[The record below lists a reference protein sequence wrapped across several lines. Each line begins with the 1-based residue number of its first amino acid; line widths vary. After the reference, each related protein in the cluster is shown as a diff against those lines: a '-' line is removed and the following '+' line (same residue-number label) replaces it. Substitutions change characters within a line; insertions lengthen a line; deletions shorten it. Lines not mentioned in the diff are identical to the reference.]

1 MKQKQQKE
9 HKQPWHRKPSFGSLY
24 TMNGSK
30 YIYIS
35 MNYYK
40 QRLRF
45 PTDREDNPK
54 NWDELC
60 DFMEKVGQKIKNRTF
75 VFAKTFYW
83 LDKATKEHFTQLEG
97 GDFKPEP
104 EHVLFGD
111 YAGEWMEK
119 NIPSYF
125 SPTKRRDYLQVLNS
139 RILPYFKKTAFSQI
153 TATEV
158 QTFVDNID
166 RCDRTQAKKRKGKPG
181 KPLSVKRLKNIIG
194 PMKKIWIAAC
204 NDYNWNLRDPFTGI
218 SAAYEQHAEKTLQM
232 KAEEAVIRVLNNE
245 KDTEVMTREVFLFS
259 EWQKLLNHI
268 DPHYHVV
275 VDLLLMGVIGSELE
289 ALLKQHVDG
298 GDIQICCSVVHDE
311 EGRPILKF
319 KPKNWY
325 RMRDIPKTRRLR
337 ELLDKACAASSSPAA
352 ITFANGIT
360 IPANKFV
367 LTMLD
372 GSPFIY
378 RKFVRTVWN
387 KAIKE
392 AELKEKV
399 PYACRHTFVAWSS
412 LIGVVKERL
421 VDLMGHSTKKMIDE
435 KYGKYRKGLVD
446 EKEMILEYVGDD
458 FLSLEEL
465 RTAFPERYRERMAVP
480 VIPPQKAQA
489 PALTFAFC
497 QSFSQSQGLYADNYA
512 T

>member
-9 HKQPWHRKPSFGSLY
+9 LKRPWHRKPSFGSLY

-45 PTDREDNPK
+45 PIDREDNPN
-54 NWDELC
+54 NWEELC
-60 DFMEKVGQKIKNRTF
+60 EFMDEVGRKIRNRTF
-75 VFAKTFYW
+75 KFAKTFYW
-83 LDKATKEHFTQLEG
+83 LDKATKEHFTKLEG
-97 GDFKPEP
+97 GDYKPEP

-111 YAGEWMEK
+111 YARDWMQK

-139 RILPYFKKTAFSQI
+139 RILPYFEKTAFSQI

-158 QTFVDNID
+158 QTFVGNMN
-166 RCDRTQAKKRKGKPG
+166 RCDRTKAKTKNEKPG
-181 KPLSVKRLKNIIG
+181 NPLSVKRLKSIIG
-194 PMKKIWIAAC
+194 PMTKIWIAAC
-204 NDYNWNLRDPFTGI
+204 NDYNWNLRDPFTGV

-232 KAEEAVIRVLNNE
+232 QAEQAIIRVLHKE
-245 KDTEVMTREVFLFS
+245 KDTEVSTREVFLFS

-268 DPHYHVV
+268 DAHYHIV

-298 GDIQICCSVVHDE
+298 DDIQICCAVVRDE
-311 EGRPILKF
+311 EGRPIFKT

-325 RMRDIPKTRRLR
+325 RKRNIPKTRRLR
-337 ELLDKACAASSSPAA
+337 ELLDKACAASISPAV

-360 IPANKFV
+360 IPANEFV

-372 GSPFIY
+372 GSPFNY
-378 RKFVRTVWN
+378 SSFVKNVWN
-387 KAIKE
+387 KAIRE
-392 AELKEKV
+392 AELNGKV
-399 PYACRHTFVAWSS
+399 PYACRHTIVAWSY
-412 LIGVVKERL
+412 LTGVIKERL
-421 VDLMGHSTKKMIDE
+421 VNLMGHSTRKMIDE
-435 KYGKYRKGLVD
+435 KC
-446 EKEMILEYVGDD
+446 E
-458 FLSLEEL
+458 
-465 RTAFPERYRERMAVP
+465 
-480 VIPPQKAQA
+480 A
-489 PALTFAFC
+489 PRGMGVMRDVAG
-497 QSFSQSQGLYADNYA
+497 SGG
-512 T
+512 